1 MPRIHR
7 AWAICAGG
15 VLMLFTTVGLGANA
29 FSVYQPYIIAYN
41 NFTKAQGS
49 WIITV
54 RSLFIL
60 IGMMTA
66 AWACRRLG
74 LRRAVTLSVLLIALS
89 HLIFGLA
96 ETFPVY
102 CLAAAV
108 TGIGYCWGGM
118 IPLSLLIDRWFQDR
132 QAFALGL
139 AATGS
144 GLATIAAPAPLTFLL
159 ERFGLRAAFWTESA
173 CLLLIALVVWAVLR
187 DTPEEAGT
195 APYRLAGHT
204 SAPHEARP
212 APAGMNRL
220 CWYTALAA
228 SFLMGPATS
237 LGLSNLA
244 VLYSTAGFDPAVTSG
259 LISFMGLCLIGGKLI
274 YGQLVDRLG
283 GRRSNYAVYGAMILS
298 FLLCCLAHTGSI
310 PAAVAAMA
318 LFGLGLPVSCMSQSV
333 WAKDLL
339 GDAGFAHGLKW
350 LQSLFALG
358 ILLFGPVPGMLADA
372 FGSYEPAY
380 ALFFLM
386 TAVSLLLMGWVYAR
400 TGAGAPPRP
409 GGKTASRP

>member
-1 MPRIHR
+1 
-7 AWAICAGG
+7 
-15 VLMLFTTVGLGANA
+15 
-29 FSVYQPYIIAYN
+29 
-41 NFTKAQGS
+41 
-49 WIITV
+49 
-54 RSLFIL
+54 
-60 IGMMTA
+60 
-66 AWACRRLG
+66 
-74 LRRAVTLSVLLIALS
+74 
-89 HLIFGLA
+89 
-96 ETFPVY
+96 
-102 CLAAAV
+102 
-108 TGIGYCWGGM
+108 
-118 IPLSLLIDRWFQDR
+118 
-132 QAFALGL
+132 
-139 AATGS
+139 
-144 GLATIAAPAPLTFLL
+144 
-159 ERFGLRAAFWTESA
+159 
-173 CLLLIALVVWAVLR
+173 
-187 DTPEEAGT
+187 
-195 APYRLAGHT
+195 
-204 SAPHEARP
+204 
-212 APAGMNRL
+212 
-220 CWYTALAA
+220 
-228 SFLMGPATS
+228 MGPATS

-386 TAVSLLLMGWVYAR
+386 TAVSLLLMGWVSAAEVADSWSVGSRTTGQAR
-400 TGAGAPPRP
+400 SSASIHSRSAMIFRKARSSPAG
-409 GGKTASRP
+409 TSS

>member
-15 VLMLFTTVGLGANA
+15 VLGLGANA

-41 NFTKAQGS
+41 NFTNAQGS

-195 APYRLAGHT
+195 APYRLAGH
-204 SAPHEARP
+204 
-212 APAGMNRL
+212 
-220 CWYTALAA
+220 
-228 SFLMGPATS
+228 
-237 LGLSNLA
+237 
-244 VLYSTAGFDPAVTSG
+244 
-259 LISFMGLCLIGGKLI
+259 
-274 YGQLVDRLG
+274 
-283 GRRSNYAVYGAMILS
+283 
-298 FLLCCLAHTGSI
+298 
-310 PAAVAAMA
+310 
-318 LFGLGLPVSCMSQSV
+318 
-333 WAKDLL
+333 
-339 GDAGFAHGLKW
+339 
-350 LQSLFALG
+350 
-358 ILLFGPVPGMLADA
+358 
-372 FGSYEPAY
+372 EPA
-380 ALFFLM
+380 LLVHRPCGFLPHGPGHQPG
-386 TAVSLLLMGWVYAR
+386 AEQPGR
-400 TGAGAPPRP
+400 TVLHR
-409 GGKTASRP
+409 RV